1 MIELATMQFLE
12 DLAANN
18 NREWFLAN
26 KQRHDVARANVIDFA
41 AAVTLELSKTDSSIA
56 VDVNPKS
63 SVLRIYRDV
72 RFSKNKTP
80 YKNNFGINISG
91 SVNSNIGYYIHVQ
104 PGNSFTGG
112 GYWMPEAQHL
122 KAIRQEIDYNGE
134 VLKNI
139 IDQPDFKKTFGEFR
153 LQEQLKTTPRDYN
166 AEHADIDLLKLR
178 SFAAIQAFK
187 DKQLMK
193 PNVISN
199 VVSCLLKVYPLNI
212 FLNNA
217 IA

>member
-1 MIELATMQFLE
+1 MIESATLQFLK

-26 KQRHDVARANVIDFA
+26 KHRHDVAKANVVDFA
-41 AAVTLELSKTDSSIA
+41 AAVIVELSKMDSRIVA
-56 VDVNPKS
+56 DVNPKS
-63 SVLRIYRDV
+63 CVLRIYRDV

-91 SVNSNIGYYIHVQ
+91 TVNSNIGYYIHIQ
-104 PGNSFTGG
+104 PGNSFAGG
-112 GYWMPEAQHL
+112 GYWMPDGQHL

-134 VLKNI
+134 ILKNI

-153 LQEQLKTTPRDYN
+153 LQEQLKTTPRDYK
-166 AEHADIDLLKLR
+166 AEHADIDLLKLK
-178 SFAAIQAFK
+178 SFASIQPFK
-187 DKQLMK
+187 DEQLMK
-193 PNVISN
+193 PNLITDVIS
-199 VVSCLLKVYPLNI
+199 CLRKVYPLNA

>member
-1 MIELATMQFLE
+1 MIESATLQFLE

-18 NREWFLAN
+18 NRDWFLAN
-26 KQRHDVARANVIDFA
+26 KERHDTARANVIDFA
-41 AAVTLELSKTDSSIA
+41 GAVILELSKLDSLISA
-56 VDVNPKS
+56 DVNPKN

-91 SVNSNIGYYIHVQ
+91 KNNTGIGYYIHIQ
-104 PGNSFTGG
+104 PGNSFAGG
-112 GYWMPEAQHL
+112 GYWMPEAKHL
-122 KAIRQEIDYNGE
+122 KAIRQEIDYNSE
-134 VLKNI
+134 VVKKI

-153 LQEQLKTTPRDYN
+153 LQEQLKTTPRDYK
-166 AEHADIDLLKLR
+166 AEHVDIDLLKLK
-178 SFAAIQAFK
+178 SFAAIQSIN
-187 DKQLMK
+187 DEQLLK
-193 PNVISN
+193 PEATSN
-199 VVSCLLKVYPLNI
+199 VVSCLARVYPLNI